1 MTGNEALCSALE
13 QLGVKH
19 VFGLPGT
26 QNVDLFEALRRSS
39 LRTILAT
46 HELAAGFM
54 ANGYYR
60 ASGKPGVL
68 TTIPGPGFAFTVAA
82 IAEASQDSAAL
93 VYITGKPAG
102 QTGRKYNLQE
112 IDQKSILAPL
122 VKRVIEVETP
132 GEIVSATREAYRTAT
147 AGEPGPV
154 LLQLDPRC
162 LSASDAESPTN
173 DVPPPVTSLPPEEL
187 REAARLL
194 SASQRV
200 VLFAGQGAN
209 DAPQQLRELA
219 EWLGAPVVT
228 TRSGRGVVPEDHPLV
243 MQFDFSDQ
251 GVRSLN
257 SILDRSDL
265 ILAIGCKFTHNGTYG
280 FKLRFPQDKL
290 IHVDSSA
297 EVLQAN
303 YPARLAICADAAAFL
318 DGLRQL
324 RESFARPNKGWDERE
339 IESFKDLASRK
350 SDAVEPAIQ
359 GVEPATPAGFFAA
372 LRRAMPPDAC
382 LVTDSGLHQ
391 VLATRH
397 FRALTPRGM
406 VIPSDFQSM
415 GFGLPAAIGAKLAE
429 PDRNVVALIGDG
441 GLAMS
446 GMEILVAV
454 RERIPITVI
463 VFNDGALGQIRLQQI
478 SSFGRTHATSLLN
491 PDLQLFAEALGA
503 AYVRLESD
511 GERTLRE
518 VFNSGRVTLVEVSVA
533 DSNGMFRERVKGL
546 GRSSARRV
554 LTPSLLRWVKSRLG

>member
-1 MTGNEALCSALE
+1 MTGNQALCSALE
-13 QLGVKH
+13 RLGVKH
-19 VFGLPGT
+19 VFGVPGT
-26 QNVDLFEALRRSS
+26 QNVDLFEALRLSS

-60 ASGKPGVL
+60 ASGKVGVL
-68 TTIPGPGFAFTVAA
+68 ITIPGPGFAYTVAA

-122 VKRVIEVETP
+122 VKRVIEVDAA
-132 GEIVSATREAYRTAT
+132 GEIVSATREAYQTAT

-154 LLQLDPRC
+154 LLQIDPRC
-162 LSASDAESPTN
+162 MSAPDAESPTRE
-173 DVPPPVTSLPPEEL
+173 VPQPMASLPSEVL
-187 REAARLL
+187 REAASLL
-194 SASQRV
+194 GASPRV

-209 DAPQQLRELA
+209 DAPKRLRELA
-219 EWLGAPVVT
+219 EWLGALVVT
-228 TRSGRGVVPEDHPLV
+228 TRSGRGVVPEDHPFV

-257 SILDRSDL
+257 AILDRSDL

-280 FKLRFPQDKL
+280 FQLRFPQDKL

-303 YPARLAICADAAAFL
+303 YPARLAICAGAAAFL
-318 DGLRQL
+318 DALWQF
-324 RESFARPNKGWDERE
+324 RETFARQKKGWDDHE
-339 IESFKDLASRK
+339 IESFKESATRK
-350 SDAVEPAIQ
+350 SDAVEPVIQ
-359 GVEPATPAGFFAA
+359 GVEPATPAGFFSA
-372 LRRAMPPDAC
+372 LRRAMPADAC

-397 FRALTPRGM
+397 FRVLTPRGM

-415 GFGLPAAIGAKLAE
+415 GFGLPAAIGAKLAT
-429 PDRNVVALIGDG
+429 PHRKVVALIGDG

-463 VFNDGALGQIRLQQI
+463 VFNDGALGQIRLQQL
-478 SSFGRTHATSLLN
+478 SSFGRTHATTLLN
-491 PDLQLFAEALGA
+491 PDLPLFAEALGA
-503 AYVRLESD
+503 AYVHLESD

-518 VFNSGRVTLVEVSVA
+518 VLNSDRVTLVEVNVV

-554 LTPSLLRWVKSRLG
+554 LPPSLLRWIKTKLG